1 MKKIKRRGWKNSPK
15 PLHFTSPH
23 NSYLARAR
31 KEKKKLPT
39 LSSQNPLPEDQTKYY
54 IVIYNICA
62 YIYSSSLPS
71 SYQNSLVFHSFG
83 LCRVLNAQ
91 KVSKPPRECHLSI
104 FACESRMVYRKRE
117 RVRVEMHSITV

>member
-39 LSSQNPLPEDQTKYY
+39 LSSQNPLPEGQRRRG
-54 IVIYNICA
+54 VSC
-62 YIYSSSLPS
+62 SLL
-71 SYQNSLVFHSFG
+71 YRWN
-83 LCRVLNAQ
+83 
-91 KVSKPPRECHLSI
+91 PR
-104 FACESRMVYRKRE
+104 
-117 RVRVEMHSITV
+117 